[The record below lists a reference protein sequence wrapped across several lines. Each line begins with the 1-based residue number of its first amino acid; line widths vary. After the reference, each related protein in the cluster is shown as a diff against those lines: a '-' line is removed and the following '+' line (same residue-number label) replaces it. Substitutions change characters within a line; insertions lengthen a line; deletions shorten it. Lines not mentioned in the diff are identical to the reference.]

1 METPLE
7 GTILAAHSALVI
19 LETLPT
25 RMDALGS
32 DPALEEACNILSS
45 AVRVLDEGK
54 ATNRMLLLVAHVILQ
69 AARALEVNDPSTN
82 VADED
87 CRLAVAILRA
97 QANKIVALCTEGDA

>member
-25 RMDALGS
+25 RMGALGS
-32 DPALEEACNILSS
+32 DPAVEEACNILSS

-54 ATNRMLLLVAHVILQ
+54 ATNRMLLLVAHVVLQ
-69 AARALEVNDPSTN
+69 AARTLEVNTPSTI
-82 VADED
+82 AEED
-87 CRLAVAILRA
+87 CRLAAALLRA
-97 QANKIVALCTEGDA
+97 QANKIVALSAGGVA